1 MNKATADLVA
11 EIAKLRERVER
22 VEAAVGRI
30 VDIAEALSTE
40 TSHADGWSKAECRVC
55 GYPPGHHTKDC
66 PLEKFL
72 ELSETFKR

>member
-1 MNKATADLVA
+1 MNKATAALVA
-11 EIAKLRERVER
+11 EISKLRQRVER

-40 TSHADGWSKAECRVC
+40 TSYADGWVKVECRVC
-55 GYPPGHHTKDC
+55 GHSPGHHTKDC

>member
-11 EIAKLRERVER
+11 EISKLRQRVAR

-30 VDIAEALSTE
+30 VDLAEALSTE
-40 TSHADGWSKAECRVC
+40 TSHAAGWSKAECRVC
-55 GYPPGHHTKDC
+55 GYPPGHHTQDC

-72 ELSETFKR
+72 ELAESFKR

>member
-22 VEAAVGRI
+22 VEAAVGQI
-30 VDIAEALSTE
+30 VDLAEALSTE
-40 TSHADGWSKAECRVC
+40 ISYADGWVKTECRVC
-55 GYPPGHHTKDC
+55 GYPPGRRTEDC

-72 ELSETFKR
+72 ELAESFKR